1 MENYDSLF
9 EAQTQ
14 QAEQKKSAEQPFDKG
29 AWVEKKKQDLHEAYQ
44 AIDGMS
50 KKVFSDNNALKG
62 YLDFQSHFRTY
73 GTSNVLL
80 ILAQKPEATQLAK
93 YDDWAKRGR
102 SVKRRQTGIKILDSE
117 DYPRDDGS
125 TGRYYYVDYVFDIS
139 QTYGREITQ
148 GQTPK
153 RNMQTL
159 IKALVQGAP
168 IPVKTDNT
176 MAEGV
181 KARYMP
187 DDKTIHIQK
196 GMDGAVIFSLI
207 SKEMVQAQ
215 LDKGEGKYDR
225 SVNDFKA
232 ECVSYILCK
241 RYGISAAEHGLEAIP
256 DAYKE
261 KEPRELK
268 EVLTGIRQTAN
279 DISNRMDLNLTAFE
293 KQRSEPQAER

>member
-9 EAQTQ
+9 EEKTQ
-14 QAEQKKSAEQPFDKG
+14 QAEQGKVVEQPFDKD
-29 AWVEKKKQDLHEAYQ
+29 AWAEKKKQDLHEAYEE
-44 AIDGMS
+44 IDGMA
-50 KKVFSDNNALKG
+50 KKVVTDSSALKG
-62 YLDFQSHFRTY
+62 YLNLQSHFRTY

-80 ILAQKPEATQLAK
+80 LLAQKPEATQLAK

-102 SVKRRQTGIKILDSE
+102 SVKRKQTGIKILDSE
-117 DYPRDDGS
+117 DFPRDGGS

-139 QTYGREITQ
+139 QTYGREIPE

-159 IKALVQGAP
+159 IKSLVQGAP
-168 IPVKTDNT
+168 VPVKIDNA
-176 MAEGV
+176 MAEDM

-187 DDKTIHIQK
+187 EDKTIHIQK
-196 GMDGAVIFSLI
+196 GMDGAAIFSLI
-207 SKEMVQAQ
+207 SKEMVHAQ
-215 LDKGEGKYDR
+215 LDKVEGKYDR
-225 SVNDFKA
+225 SANDFKA

-241 RYGISAAEHGLEAIP
+241 RYGIGAAEHSLEAIP
-256 DAYKE
+256 DDYKG

-279 DISNRMDLNLTAFE
+279 DISNRMDLTLTAFE
-293 KQRSEPQAER
+293 KQRNEPQAER